1 MINVVATVPMH
12 ALDVDID
19 LHLCIRSMG
28 SMLQDVEAGRS
39 TEIDYITGYLLRT
52 AERLGVNA
60 PLNRK
65 LYQEIIALG

>member
-1 MINVVATVPMH
+1 
-12 ALDVDID
+12 
-19 LHLCIRSMG
+19 
-28 SMLQDVEAGRS
+28 MLQDVEAGRS